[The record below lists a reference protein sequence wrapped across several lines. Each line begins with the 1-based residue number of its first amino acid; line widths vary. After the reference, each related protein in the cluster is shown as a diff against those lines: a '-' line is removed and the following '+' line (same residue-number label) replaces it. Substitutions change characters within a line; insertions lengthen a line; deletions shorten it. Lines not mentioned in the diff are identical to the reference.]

1 MSTTSSTNRERV
13 TTLIIG
19 ATLVT
24 LDAQRRIFRD
34 GAMAIRDDRIV
45 AVGATDTMRD
55 RFEAQETID
64 GRRFVVTPGFVDT
77 HIHITG
83 DPLTRN
89 YIPDDIDAGFEEKLS
104 RWVIPRFTAQTPDD
118 EWLSAQLAAVQ
129 MLRSGTTCFLEAGTV
144 RHLDAVVEGLKST
157 GIRGRVGEW
166 VEGRERI
173 DGRDQA
179 AATDRAIAI
188 LEREVA
194 RYPAA
199 DGARIAAWP
208 LLVGHTTNTDEVW
221 RAAKR
226 LADANGLG
234 VSAHMSPFK
243 ADPDWYV
250 ANLGCRPVEHL
261 AKIGALGPNVALTH
275 LAHISANE
283 VELLRTTRTNA
294 ILCPLAAL
302 RGGFGITAVGRF
314 PEMSAAGINIALG
327 SDGDVPDLMQKIR
340 LAAAVFKDA
349 RQDTRLFPAHEVLE
363 MGITGGARLLQL
375 DQQIGSL
382 EAGKKA
388 DFVLHDTDRPEWQP
402 RLNVLHQL
410 VWAADGRGAHSVWV
424 DGVRVV
430 DNYRCTRVDEQDIY
444 RRSQQAAAAL
454 LERSGVPGVSA
465 WPIT

>member
-1 MSTTSSTNRERV
+1 
-13 TTLIIG
+13 
-19 ATLVT
+19 
-24 LDAQRRIFRD
+24 
-34 GAMAIRDDRIV
+34 
-45 AVGATDTMRD
+45 
-55 RFEAQETID
+55 
-64 GRRFVVTPGFVDT
+64 
-77 HIHITG
+77 
-83 DPLTRN
+83 
-89 YIPDDIDAGFEEKLS
+89 
-104 RWVIPRFTAQTPDD
+104 
-118 EWLSAQLAAVQ
+118 
-129 MLRSGTTCFLEAGTV
+129 V
-144 RHLDAVVEGLKST
+144 RQLDAVVEGLRST

-166 VEGRERI
+166 VEGREHI

-179 AATDRAIAI
+179 AATDRAIGI

-194 RYPAA
+194 RYPARK
-199 DGARIAAWP
+199 GARIAAWP

-234 VSAHMSPFK
+234 VSAHMSPFR
-243 ADPDWYV
+243 ADPDWYL

-275 LAHISANE
+275 LAHISQQE
-283 VELLRTTRTNA
+283 LELLRATRTNA

-302 RGGFGITAVGRF
+302 RGGFGITALGRF

-327 SDGDVPDLMQKIR
+327 NDGDVPDLMQKVR

-363 MGITGGARLLQL
+363 MATIDGARLLQL
-375 DQQIGSL
+375 DGDIGSL

-402 RLNVLHQL
+402 RLDVVHQL
-410 VWAADGRGAHSVWV
+410 VWAADGRGVHSVWV

-444 RRSQQAAAAL
+444 RRSQRAAL
-454 LERSGVPGVSA
+454 DLIKRSGVPSVSH

>member
-1 MSTTSSTNRERV
+1 MSRAPSANRERI
-13 TTLIIG
+13 TTLIVD

-24 LDAQRRIFRD
+24 LDAQRRIFSN
-34 GAMAIRDDRIV
+34 GAMAVRDDRIV
-45 AVGATDTMRD
+45 AVGATAAIRD
-55 RFEAQETID
+55 RFEATEIID
-64 GRRFVVTPGFVDT
+64 GRRFVVTPGFIDA

-89 YIPDDIDAGFEEKLS
+89 YIPDDINAGFEEKLS
-104 RWVIPRFTAQTPDD
+104 RWVIPRFTAQTPED
-118 EWLSAQLAAVQ
+118 EQLSAQLAAVQ
-129 MLRSGTTCFLEAGTV
+129 MLRCGTTCFLEAGTV

-194 RYPAA
+194 RYPAG

-226 LADANGLG
+226 LAGANGLG
-234 VSAHMSPFK
+234 VSAHMSPFN
-243 ADPDWYV
+243 ADPEWFI

-261 AKIGALGPNVALTH
+261 AKIGVLGPNVALTH
-275 LAHISANE
+275 LAHISADE
-283 VELLRTTRTNA
+283 MELLRATRTSA

-302 RGGFGITAVGRF
+302 RGGFGITAVGLF

-340 LAAAVFKDA
+340 IAAAIFKDA
-349 RQDTRLFPAHEVLE
+349 RQDTRLFPAHEVLA
-363 MGITGGARLLQL
+363 MGIESGARLLQL
-375 DQQIGSL
+375 GGQIGSL

-388 DFVLHDTDRPEWQP
+388 DFVLHDTYRPEWRP

-410 VWAADGRGAHSVWV
+410 VWAADGRGVHSVWV

-430 DNYRCTRVDEQDIY
+430 DNYRCTQVDEQDIY
-444 RRSQQAAAAL
+444 RRSQRAAMGL

>member
-1 MSTTSSTNRERV
+1 MSAPSSIARERA
-13 TTLIIG
+13 TTLITG

-24 LDAQRRIFRD
+24 LDAQRRIFND

-45 AVGATDTMRD
+45 AVGATEAIRN
-55 RFEAQETID
+55 RFEAQEIID

-89 YIPDDIDAGFEEKLS
+89 YIPDDIDAGFEEKLT
-104 RWVIPRFTAQTPDD
+104 RWVIPRFKSQTAAD
-118 EWLSAQLAAVQ
+118 EQLSAQLAAVQ

-166 VEGRERI
+166 VEGRERV
-173 DGRDQA
+173 DGRDSV
-179 AATDRAIAI
+179 AATDRAIGM
-188 LEREVA
+188 LEAEVE
-194 RYPAA
+194 RYPAS
-199 DGARIAAWP
+199 DGVRIAAWP

-226 LADANGLG
+226 LADLHGLG
-234 VSAHMSPFK
+234 VSAHMSPFQ
-243 ADPDWYV
+243 ADPDWYL

-261 AKIGALGPNVALTH
+261 AKIGVLGSNVALTH
-275 LAHISANE
+275 LAHISE
-283 VELLRTTRTNA
+283 HEMELLRDSRTNA

-302 RGGFGITAVGRF
+302 RGGFGITQVGRF
-314 PEMSAAGINIALG
+314 PEMHAAGINIALG
-327 SDGDVPDLMQKIR
+327 SDGDVPDLMQKAC
-340 LAAAVFKDA
+340 LAAAIFKDA
-349 RQDTRLFPAHEVLE
+349 RQDTRLFPAHDVLI
-363 MGITGGARLLQL
+363 MAIAGGARLLQL
-375 DQQIGSL
+375 GEQIGAL
-382 EAGKKA
+382 EAGRKA

-410 VWAADGRGAHSVWV
+410 VWSADGRGVHSVWV

-444 RRSQQAAAAL
+444 RRSQPAALAL

>member
-1 MSTTSSTNRERV
+1 MSAPSPARERV
-13 TTLIIG
+13 TTLILG

-24 LDAQRRIFRD
+24 LDAQRRIFSD
-34 GAMAIRDDRIV
+34 GAMAIRDDRII
-45 AVGATDTMRD
+45 AIGATDFLRN
-55 RFEAQETID
+55 RFEAQEIID
-64 GRRFVVTPGFVDT
+64 GRRFVVTPGFVDA

-104 RWVIPRFTAQTPDD
+104 RWVIPRFTAQTPED
-118 EWLSAQLAAVQ
+118 EQLSAQLAAVQ

-144 RHLDAVVEGLKST
+144 RQLDAVVEGLRST

-173 DGRDQA
+173 DGRDQP
-179 AATDRAIAI
+179 AATDRAIGI

-194 RYPAA
+194 RYPARE
-199 DGARIAAWP
+199 GARIAAWP
-208 LLVGHTTNTDEVW
+208 LLVGHTTNCDEVW

-234 VSAHMSPFK
+234 VSAHMSPFR
-243 ADPDWYV
+243 ADPDWYL

-261 AKIGALGPNVALTH
+261 ANIGALGPNVALTH
-275 LAHISANE
+275 LAHISQQE
-283 VELLRTTRTNA
+283 LELLRATRTNA

-327 SDGDVPDLMQKIR
+327 NDGDVPDMMQKVR

-349 RQDTRLFPAHEVLE
+349 RQDTRLFPTHEVLE
-363 MGITGGARLLQL
+363 MATIDGARLLQL
-375 DQQIGSL
+375 DGDIGSL

-410 VWAADGRGAHSVWV
+410 VWAADGRGVHSVWV

-444 RRSQQAAAAL
+444 RRSQHAAL
-454 LERSGVPGVSA
+454 DLIKRSGVPSVSP